1 MTFTAVLFYVLAL
14 ILVYAAFRV
23 IVAPNPVTAV
33 LHLILAFFTTSMLWI
48 LLGAEFL
55 GLVLL
60 LVYVGAVLVLFLFV
74 IMMLDTRMETLRK
87 GFRTYMFMGLVIGVI
102 MVLEMAFV
110 LGRTWFD
117 SGAAP
122 ILPDDYNNT
131 RVLGNVMYIDY
142 AYAVEI
148 GAVILL
154 VGMIAAIALTL
165 RKRSDVRA
173 NKPSEQLRVRAQDRI
188 RLVSMPSSN
197 IVAPAHS
204 HSKDKETP

>member
-1 MTFTAVLFYVLAL
+1 MTFTDVLFYVLSL
-14 ILVYAAFRV
+14 ILIYAAFRV
-23 IVAPNPVTAV
+23 IAAPNPVTAV

-55 GLVLL
+55 GLVLV

-87 GFRTYMFMGLVIGVI
+87 GFRAYMSMGVVIGLI

-122 ILPDDYNNT
+122 VLPDNYNNT
-131 RVLGNVMYIDY
+131 RVLGNLMFTEFV
-142 AYAVEI
+142 YAVEV

-154 VGMIAAIALTL
+154 VGMVSAIALTL
-165 RKRSDVRA
+165 RRRSDVKA
-173 NKPSEQLRVRAQDRI
+173 LQVSKQVRVRAQDRI
-188 RLVSMPSSN
+188 RLVDLRTPSDTTPQKNNSN
-197 IVAPAHS
+197 QELS
-204 HSKDKETP
+204 

>member
-1 MTFTAVLFYVLAL
+1 MTFTDVLFYVLSL
-14 ILVYAAFRV
+14 ILIYAAFRV
-23 IVAPNPVTAV
+23 IAAPNPVTAV

-55 GLVLL
+55 GLVLV

-87 GFRTYMFMGLVIGVI
+87 GFRAYMSMGLVIGLI

-122 ILPDDYNNT
+122 VLPDNYNNT
-131 RVLGNVMYIDY
+131 RVLGNLMFTEFV
-142 AYAVEI
+142 YAVEV

-154 VGMIAAIALTL
+154 VGMVSAIALTL
-165 RKRSDVRA
+165 RRRSDVKA
-173 NKPSEQLRVRAQDRI
+173 LQVSKQVRVRAQDRI
-188 RLVSMPSSN
+188 RLVDLRTPSDTTPQKNNSN
-197 IVAPAHS
+197 QELS
-204 HSKDKETP
+204 